1 MDEDQFGNFNQQY
14 MHIADDNVVLGHIML
29 NIMGVET
36 SGHIE
41 KHHFLKLFAY
51 LKYPPLHA
59 ALQTPRICSSR

>member
-1 MDEDQFGNFNQQY
+1 

-41 KHHFLKLFAY
+41 KHHFLKLFVY
-51 LKYPPLHA
+51 LKYLSRHSAFPT
-59 ALQTPRICSSR
+59 QKICSSKSPN

>member
-1 MDEDQFGNFNQQY
+1 MDEDQFGQFNLKY
-14 MHIADDNVVLGHIML
+14 MHIADDNVVLGHILL

-51 LKYPPLHA
+51 LK
-59 ALQTPRICSSR
+59 